1 MISLGR
7 GYPQLGE
14 PKRAKSSNGTF
25 HSRVDKD
32 RCDHVDSSRL
42 RTSACSLARL
52 ICVRKGTLMN
62 ATLVGL
68 FVLGL
73 ASLSLNGNP
82 GVPSEN
88 VDCGSDSSNTFTYGN
103 NCYTT
108 GGYCTGSD
116 ACRAAQQGL
125 KDQMVAPTG
134 VACNNQDCVPGTCH
148 TAVRCLDATCS
159 LLQYGPPIQNMET
172 GKWRCT
178 ACWLGGDY
186 KVTCTACETP

>member
-1 MISLGR
+1 M
-7 GYPQLGE
+7 
-14 PKRAKSSNGTF
+14 K
-25 HSRVDKD
+25 
-32 RCDHVDSSRL
+32 
-42 RTSACSLARL
+42 
-52 ICVRKGTLMN
+52 

-82 GVPSEN
+82 GALSEN

-148 TAVRCLDATCS
+148 TAVRCLQLAPVWAAHS
-159 LLQYGPPIQNMET
+159 EH
-172 GKWRCT
+172 
-178 ACWLGGDY
+178 GDW
-186 KVTCTACETP
+186 KVKVHSMLAGW